1 MAIQY
6 TDGTDW
12 MPLEQV
18 QMLYNGISERE
29 KEKQTKTKPQNLKTI
44 LKHKDGSTQIIRIH
58 STGINVNSCTLFIV
72 MH

>member
-44 LKHKDGSTQIIRIH
+44 LKHKDG
-58 STGINVNSCTLFIV
+58 
-72 MH
+72 